1 MIRLCAFADEAA
13 SSLRGQ
19 IEALRE
25 SGIGY
30 IELRGIN
37 GKNISAVTEG
47 EAREYKSELDE
58 GGIAVWSIGSPIGK
72 VKITDDLDA
81 HFELLRHVCR
91 LANIFECDRVR
102 MFSFYEAYGAEP
114 AVLEALR
121 TMVGIAREYGVTL
134 CHENEKAIYGD
145 TAERVLRLA
154 ENIEGLRFVYDPA
167 NFIETGESPA
177 VTLEALFDKTDY
189 FHIKDATLD
198 ERRVVPAGFGGGRIA
213 ELVGMIGS
221 SDRVLSIEPHLMV
234 FEGYSQ
240 FDNTEIQDKF
250 VYKSNREAF
259 RAAVD
264 AIKNVILGE
273 GYVETMGGFIK

>member
-13 SSLRGQ
+13 SSLHGQ

-47 EAREYKSELDE
+47 EAREYKRELDE
-58 GGIAVWSIGSPIGK
+58 GGIRVWSIGSPIGK

-121 TMVGIAREYGVTL
+121 TMVGIAREFGVTL

-154 ENIEGLRFVYDPA
+154 ENIEGLHFVYDPA

-198 ERRVVPAGFGGGRIA
+198 ERKVVPAGFGGGRIA

-221 SDRVLSIEPHLMV
+221 SDKVLSIEPHLMV

-264 AIKNVILGE
+264 AIKKVILGE
-273 GYVETMGGFIK
+273 GYLETMGGFIK